1 VAGEDHLREWVA
13 AVKPLPLLLA
23 LVLGV
28 GIGLAISHL
37 NSEEPESRRVDAP
50 PGGTAADVPVIVFK
64 TDPPTPAREVAPPR
78 PSELGSA
85 PAGITPPPASLASG
99 QVSSPIDAGPVFNQ
113 QFATAEKQG
122 ISDGM
127 LEAHRAL
134 EREPRDDSWSYPL
147 EAEIENS
154 LVSDTSMGNFRKEH
168 LECRSTMCE
177 IRLSAEGGAQI
188 EALRQ
193 WTSDI
198 QKFPWAAR
206 MQLSSSSTVSSDER
220 MDALMIVSRP
230 PAPAE
235 AD

>member
-1 VAGEDHLREWVA
+1 M
-13 AVKPLPLLLA
+13 KPLPLLLA

-28 GIGLAISHL
+28 VIGLAISHPT
-37 NSEEPESRRVDAP
+37 SEEAEAP
-50 PGGTAADVPVIVFK
+50 RMQVPPSGAAADVPVIVFK
-64 TDPPTPAREVAPPR
+64 TDPPAPAPGVPPPK
-78 PSELGSA
+78 PSEVGSA
-85 PAGITPPPASLASG
+85 PAGIAPPPALPASG
-99 QVSSPIDAGPVFNQ
+99 QVANPIDAGPVFNQ

-127 LEAHRAL
+127 VEAHRAL

-154 LVSDTSMGNFRKEH
+154 LISDTSMGNFRKEH

-177 IRLSAEGGAQI
+177 IRLSAEGSAQT

-193 WTSDI
+193 WISDI

-206 MQLSSSSTVSSDER
+206 MQLSSASTVSSDER
-220 MDALMIVSRP
+220 MDALMIVSKP
-230 PAPAE
+230 PAPA
-235 AD
+235 DPN